1 MTNPKKYADVRTNPN
16 ILLSKQSLDI
26 EIDTWNDKQPD
37 IQKDKECLTC
47 ERTRNAIIRN
57 DKNIQQKGTHVDDV
71 MKKTDFGRIRQN

>member
-37 IQKDKECLTC
+37 IQKDRNKET
-47 ERTRNAIIRN
+47 ER
-57 DKNIQQKGTHVDDV
+57 
-71 MKKTDFGRIRQN
+71 KKKMERFAVL